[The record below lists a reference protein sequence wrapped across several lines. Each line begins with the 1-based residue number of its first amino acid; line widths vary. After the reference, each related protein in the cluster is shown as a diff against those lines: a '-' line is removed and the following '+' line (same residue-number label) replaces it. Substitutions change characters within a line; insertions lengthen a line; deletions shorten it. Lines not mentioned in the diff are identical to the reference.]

1 MSLLILAVIRTRG
14 LSLKRQRKKESNQDL
29 HLKGKPAEE
38 VVGLSPIEVSDRG
51 GKEKAEG

>member
-29 HLKGKPAEE
+29 HLKGKAAEE